1 MRRVIIA
8 LAVLVILAALTV
20 QYVRQEGFTDMSGDT
35 VYLDAYKDMLAKLYD
50 NISNERGASSG
61 AENPAEETSLED
73 DSGAKKPVNESKF
86 LAEIEKTIRDE
97 IKRARQT
104 DSAVISPLESCQDT
118 PSLKQGASYCPK
130 CPDMSQYIR
139 KDQIPCWN
147 CTLA

>member
-8 LAVLVILAALTV
+8 LAVLVILAAITV

-35 VYLDAYKDMLAKLYD
+35 VYLDAYKDMLAKLYN
-50 NISNERGASSG
+50 NISNERGSTQSVVETPLDDDNASSG
-61 AENPAEETSLED
+61 T
-73 DSGAKKPVNESKF
+73 KKPVNESKF
-86 LAEIEKTIRDE
+86 LAEVEKTIRDE

-147 CTLA
+147 CTLK